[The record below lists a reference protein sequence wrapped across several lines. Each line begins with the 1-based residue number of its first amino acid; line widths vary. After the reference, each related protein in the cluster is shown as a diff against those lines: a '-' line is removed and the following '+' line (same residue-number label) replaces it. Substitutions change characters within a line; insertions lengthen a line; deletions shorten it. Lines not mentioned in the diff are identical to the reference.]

1 MASNRDI
8 IRLGYNLFQQERL
21 LGEITVKLPKPP
33 AAYSIDGFTLPA
45 KQQKFQYTKQPKKG
59 EEPTEKFLQQEIDR
73 FHNGYWFFN
82 NGNLEYITNYHYI
95 LLNYSIIDGE
105 RPIFTDSQRDFFYV
119 WRQVEQDP
127 YCFGLCL
134 TTSRRWGKGEV
145 AIIIAYIRTIMNA
158 YHHCGIQS
166 KTSDDA
172 KGLFDKLVQRWQRM
186 PDFLKPIDEGVTTP
200 KSALRFFEPAR
211 RSSQGGKKEYK
222 EALNSW
228 IDHKS
233 STKSAYDGYKLHTYI
248 MDEAAKNL
256 KENDPYETW
265 DIVKYCLLNGSRI
278 IGKALIT
285 TTVESTESVSASES
299 YERLWNDSNPNE
311 KLSTGRT
318 KSGLY
323 RYYNPGYMG
332 YYGIDEDTGESFID
346 EYGYSKVEFT
356 KEYILKGREG
366 LEGNQLSAQIRKLS
380 LTVEEAFMS
389 DGEKCFFNAYNL
401 ESQKTWLKELAPK
414 NLVRRVT
421 FYRDAEG
428 NVQYR
433 DDHKG
438 VFQMSWTFPNKTDA
452 NKHKYIGGRKYP
464 ANESFGAIGVDP
476 YSFTETVSGK
486 SSMGVAYLI
495 RKGDSN
501 DPDNSGK
508 AIVRYADRPARKSI
522 FHENVCMLAEWAGVK
537 INYEGDVNDFIEV
550 YEAMGKSGYLM
561 DRPKAAIDPTKSA
574 AHRAKLAKQK
584 GTLSKDI
591 FALQKHFDTVHLYVE
606 TSCHKIDFIELVDN
620 LLKYDHY
627 KRTKSDDTVAFG
639 MGLLG
644 TLENVKPER
653 EKPKKILVKRHSKK
667 YY

>member
-1 MASNRDI
+1 MVKEFETNRVI
-8 IRLGYNLFQQERL
+8 GEFNIVLPNAPKRTTVLNFYKPKRL
-21 LGEITVKLPKPP
+21 
-33 AAYSIDGFTLPA
+33 
-45 KQQKFQYTKQPKKG
+45 QKFEYTVQPKRN
-59 EEPTEKFLQQEIDR
+59 EEPSQEFLEQEVSR
-73 FHNGYWFFN
+73 FKNGYWFYN

-119 WRQVEQDP
+119 WRHVEQDP
-127 YCFGLCL
+127 YSFGLCL

-145 AIIIAYIRTIMNA
+145 AIIIAYARTIMNA

-166 KTSDDA
+166 KTLDDA
-172 KGLFDKLVQRWQRM
+172 KALFAKLVQRWQRM
-186 PDFLKPIDEGVTTP
+186 PDFLKPIDEGITNP
-200 KSALRFFEPAR
+200 KSEIRFFEPSS
-211 RSSQGGKKEYK
+211 RSANNKKKEYK

-228 IDHKS
+228 IDYKGSVKS
-233 STKSAYDGYKLHTYI
+233 GYDGAKLHTYI
-248 MDEAAKNL
+248 MDEAAKNP
-256 KENDPYETW
+256 KDCDPYETW
-265 DIVKYCLLNGSRI
+265 DIVKYCLLNGSKI

-299 YERLWNDSNPNE
+299 YQKLWDDSNPNE
-311 KLSTGRT
+311 RLANGRT
-318 KSGLY
+318 KSGLS

-332 YYGIDEDTGESFID
+332 YYGTDEATGESFID
-346 EYGYSKVEFT
+346 EYGYSKKEFT

-380 LTVEEAFMS
+380 LTVEEAFQS
-389 DGEKCFFNAYNL
+389 DGDKCFFNSFNL
-401 ESQKTWLKELAPK
+401 EQQKTWIKEFAPK
-414 NLVRRVT
+414 GMVRKVT
-421 FYRDAEG
+421 LYRDADG
-428 NVQYR
+428 NVQMR
-433 DDHKG
+433 DDPNGK
-438 VFQMSWTFPNKTDA
+438 FQVVWTFPNPSDA
-452 NKHKYIGGRKYP
+452 NKYKLIGNKKTP
-464 ANESFGAIGVDP
+464 NNESFGSVGVDP
-476 YSFTETVSGK
+476 YSFTETVGGK

-495 RKGDSN
+495 RKGDPN
-501 DPDNSGK
+501 DPENSGMP
-508 AIVRYADRPARKSI
+508 IIRYADRPPRKAI

-550 YEAMGKSGYLM
+550 YEIMNKTNYLM
-561 DRPKAAIDPTKSA
+561 RTPKIAIDPTKSNTHKA
-574 AHRAKLAKQK
+574 TKAKQF

-606 TSCHKIDFIELVDN
+606 VSCHKILFIELIDN

-644 TLENVKPER
+644 TLENVRVEST
-653 EKPKKILVKRHSKK
+653 KPKVFMKKRVSKK